1 MIRKQFNKLHE
12 GDALYCNGMCHDYKG
27 LEVLVLRTESD
38 LKDGE
43 MVTVT
48 PMDDRFPNMQG
59 RVYDLSYRS
68 LSVKPL

>member
-1 MIRKQFNKLHE
+1 MHRKKFNKLHE
-12 GDALYCNGMCHDYKG
+12 GDTLYCNGMCHNYKG
-27 LEVLVLRTESD
+27 LKVRVLRTESD

-43 MVTVT
+43 IVTVT

>member
-1 MIRKQFNKLHE
+1 MHRKEFNKLHE
-12 GDALYCNGMCHDYKG
+12 GDTLYCNGMCHDYKG
-27 LEVLVLRTESD
+27 LKVLVLRTENYS
-38 LKDGE
+38 KDGE

-68 LSVKPL
+68 LSVKTL

>member
-1 MIRKQFNKLHE
+1 MHRKKFNKLHE
-12 GDALYCNGMCHDYKG
+12 GDTLYCNGMCHNYKG
-27 LEVLVLRTESD
+27 LKVRVLRTESY

-43 MVTVT
+43 IVTVT
-48 PMDDRFPNMQG
+48 PMDDRFPNIQG

>member
-1 MIRKQFNKLHE
+1 MHRKKFNKLHE
-12 GDALYCNGMCHDYKG
+12 GDTLYCNGMCHNYKG
-27 LEVLVLRTESD
+27 LKVRVLRTESD

-43 MVTVT
+43 IVTVT

-59 RVYDLSYRS
+59 RVYDLSYKS